1 MKLTENFFV
10 EIVNFP
16 LKLIIRNKEFSV
28 SFTINLYPIYMSY
41 TQIRSQAASIRPQT
55 QTSVQIRPS
64 ISQTTVRAQKALP
77 STSLPNSVQMT
88 QKTQASSG
96 AQLKQVVTNNNNV
109 NINNNN
115 NSKNNNNN
123 KNSQV
128 SIAVVSSI
136 NNSTQVTNKLSTT
149 SPHNKSPSTKSN
161 AISNSHSPT
170 KSPTFN
176 NKTHHDVPPTT
187 KKTQGSAMKV
197 KDKKT
202 SLASIAAATAS
213 SNANNANFYPTF
225 GDDDINDVAAMGG
238 VNLAEESQKILGS
251 TEFVGTQIRSCKD
264 EVLLNLPLL
273 QQRIRQKMARHGL
286 DDPSQD
292 VSVLISHATQEYIK
306 NISEKL
312 SVIAEHRM
320 DILKVILDYFL
331 FFII

>member
-1 MKLTENFFV
+1 
-10 EIVNFP
+10 
-16 LKLIIRNKEFSV
+16 
-28 SFTINLYPIYMSY
+28 MSY
-41 TQIRSQAASIRPQT
+41 IQIRSQAASIIRPQS

-64 ISQTTVRAQKALP
+64 NSQTMIRAKALP
-77 STSLPNSVQMT
+77 STSLSNSVQLT

-96 AQLKQVVTNNNNV
+96 AQLKQVVTNNNSV

-123 KNSQV
+123 KSQV

-161 AISNSHSPT
+161 AISNSHSSPT

-176 NKTHHDVPPTT
+176 NKIHHDTPTA

-273 QQRIRQKMARHGL
+273 QQRIRQKMALHGL

-320 DILKVILDYFL
+320 DILKV
-331 FFII
+331 

>member
-1 MKLTENFFV
+1 
-10 EIVNFP
+10 
-16 LKLIIRNKEFSV
+16 
-28 SFTINLYPIYMSY
+28 MSY
-41 TQIRSQAASIRPQT
+41 KQIRSQAASIIRPQS

-64 ISQTTVRAQKALP
+64 NSQTMVRAQKALP

-88 QKTQASSG
+88 QKSQASSG

-123 KNSQV
+123 KSQV

-149 SPHNKSPSTKSN
+149 SPHNKSSSTKSN
-161 AISNSHSPT
+161 AISNSHSSPT

-176 NKTHHDVPPTT
+176 NKIHHDTQPPTT
-187 KKTQGSAMKV
+187 KKLQGSAMKA

-320 DILKVILDYFL
+320 DILKVLLDIRFAIKL
-331 FFII
+331 